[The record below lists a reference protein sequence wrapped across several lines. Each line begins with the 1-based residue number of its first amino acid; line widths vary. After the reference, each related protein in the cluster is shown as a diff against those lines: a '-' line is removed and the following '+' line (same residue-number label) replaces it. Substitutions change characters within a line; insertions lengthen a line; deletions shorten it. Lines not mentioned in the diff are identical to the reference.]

1 MNIIPFHL
9 VIAMLGL
16 SPVLEC
22 SLKRILI
29 CGGYNLSLPILAAT
43 AFLGIFCGFLN
54 VVAGGGSLISLPFL
68 VFLGLDAS
76 TANATNR
83 VAILLQNLVAVG
95 QFRKDRVFSFREA
108 VPLALPAVL
117 GAIAGTMLA
126 IQIDERFLKI
136 TIAILISVMAV
147 LLVAKP
153 RMWETRKETTWP
165 AWARWLVFFCIG
177 AYGGFIQAGVGF
189 LLIWGLAGVIGYDL
203 VKANALKV
211 TIVLSYTLL
220 SFAIFFSHGLV
231 NLELG
236 LALAVGSMAGGWI
249 GTRFSVVKGNK
260 WIRYV
265 LVVMV
270 VISAARM
277 LAGALSG

>member
-1 MNIIPFHL
+1 MSIQ
-9 VIAMLGL
+9 A
-16 SPVLEC
+16 
-22 SLKRILI
+22 
-29 CGGYNLSLPILAAT
+29 LAAT
-43 AFLGIFCGFLN
+43 AFIGVFCGFLN

-83 VAILLQNLVAVG
+83 VAILLQNIVAVG
-95 QFRKDRVFSFREA
+95 QFKKDRIFSFREA
-108 VPLALPAVL
+108 LPLALPAIM
-117 GAIAGTMLA
+117 GAVAGTMLA

-136 TIAILISVMAV
+136 VIAILISVMAI
-147 LLVAKP
+147 LLVVKP
-153 RMWETRKETTWP
+153 RMWETQRETTWP
-165 AWARWLVFFCIG
+165 AWARWILFFCIG
-177 AYGGFIQAGVGF
+177 VYGGFIQAGVGF

-203 VKANALKV
+203 VRTNALKV
-211 TIVLSYTLL
+211 AIVLSYTLV

-231 NLELG
+231 NMELG
-236 LALAVGSMAGGWI
+236 LALAVGTMAGGWI

-260 WIRYV
+260 WIRYI

-277 LAGALSG
+277 MASALSG